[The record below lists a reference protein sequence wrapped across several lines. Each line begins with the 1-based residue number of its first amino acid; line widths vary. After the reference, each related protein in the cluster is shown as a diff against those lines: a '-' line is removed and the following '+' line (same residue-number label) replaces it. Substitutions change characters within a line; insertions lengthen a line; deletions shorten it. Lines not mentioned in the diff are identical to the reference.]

1 VPDSPILRATTAEGE
16 IYEDPSED
24 ALFMF
29 VDELGPGSILKIERT
44 EKGREGEEVS
54 VIGQA
59 DGSYAVEGAI
69 ESGSSSMREAH
80 EAVTR
85 WAFDLPDDWRPA
97 GNEPSP

>member
-44 EKGREGEEVS
+44 KRAVRGRK
-54 VIGQA
+54 
-59 DGSYAVEGAI
+59 
-69 ESGSSSMREAH
+69 
-80 EAVTR
+80 
-85 WAFDLPDDWRPA
+85 
-97 GNEPSP
+97 